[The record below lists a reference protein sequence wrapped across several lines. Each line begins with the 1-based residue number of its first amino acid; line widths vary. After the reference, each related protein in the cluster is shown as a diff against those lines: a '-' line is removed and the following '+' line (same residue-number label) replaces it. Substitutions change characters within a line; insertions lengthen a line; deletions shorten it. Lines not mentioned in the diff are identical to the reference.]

1 MIEQHDFQD
10 SVLFLSVYGYM
21 LIEFSFL
28 LNPRYPRAL
37 KASKY
42 KRAKPYW
49 KEKNYDVF
57 LKSFHQVLRI
67 KTIDISFKTFCPCI
81 CKENILFVYLLA

>member
-37 KASKY
+37 KGSKY

-49 KEKNYDVF
+49 KEKKNYDVF
-57 LKSFHQVLRI
+57 LKSLNQV
-67 KTIDISFKTFCPCI
+67 
-81 CKENILFVYLLA
+81 E

>member
-49 KEKNYDVF
+49 KEKKPYDVYLF
-57 LKSFHQVLRI
+57 EILASSRI
-67 KTIDISFKTFCPCI
+67 KTIDISFF
-81 CKENILFVYLLA
+81 

>member
-37 KASKY
+37 KAI
-42 KRAKPYW
+42 ANI
-49 KEKNYDVF
+49 KEPSHIGK
-57 LKSFHQVLRI
+57 K
-67 KTIDISFKTFCPCI
+67 KTMMYF
-81 CKENILFVYLLA
+81 